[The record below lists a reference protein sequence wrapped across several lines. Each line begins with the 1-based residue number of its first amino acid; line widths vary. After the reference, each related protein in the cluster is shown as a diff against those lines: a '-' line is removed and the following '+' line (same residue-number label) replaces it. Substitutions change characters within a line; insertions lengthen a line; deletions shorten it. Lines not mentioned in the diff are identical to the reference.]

1 MGHRARSSLDVSVA
15 LIAILV
21 LLSGSLAS
29 LTHSH
34 SPAHLSGASEV
45 VEAAAPVGVATS
57 GTCVACVL
65 AQTPA
70 SITEPA
76 RQAPLARVTLRI
88 EDRAPLRAPIQRC
101 RQTQPRAPPHSA

>member
-1 MGHRARSSLDVSVA
+1 MRRRSRVGHGASAA
-15 LIAILV
+15 LLAILV

-29 LTHSH
+29 LKHSH

-45 VEAAAPVGVATS
+45 VEAAAPVAVATS
-57 GTCVACVL
+57 GSCVACVL

-70 SITEPA
+70 SMTEPA
-76 RQAPLARVTLRI
+76 RQGPLACLALRI